1 MIFLNLLIIF
11 NRKKREGIQL
21 VLGKIFGDIG
31 FNQITNPIFKQ
42 LVLYRLVYP
51 GSKLKQQN
59 IYILIIKYI
68 QKPKT
73 ISTTN

>member
-11 NRKKREGIQL
+11 NRKKREGIEL

-31 FNQITNPIFKQ
+31 FNQIIDPIFKQ

-51 GSKLKQQN
+51 GSNLKTTEYLYPYHQ
-59 IYILIIKYI
+59 IYTKA
-68 QKPKT
+68 K
-73 ISTTN
+73 NN